1 MPSIVLYVS
10 QGPAAKFKAF
20 SFLIMIT
27 LKALCQV
34 IICSKVFLVAPG
46 ILNYHV
52 VLMSQLYRFHK

>member
-34 IICSKVFLVAPG
+34 IICSKVFLVDPCV
-46 ILNYHV
+46 Y
-52 VLMSQLYRFHK
+52 